1 MHSSINRKIVLCLE
15 VKKGKTKNLIEVTG
29 FFAFLCFFV
38 EPQNFIDDFHVREQ
52 HASATVP
59 LQTQAV

>member
-38 EPQNFIDDFHVREQ
+38 EPQYFVYDFYVREQ
-52 HASATVP
+52 HTPAAVT
-59 LQTQAV
+59 LQT